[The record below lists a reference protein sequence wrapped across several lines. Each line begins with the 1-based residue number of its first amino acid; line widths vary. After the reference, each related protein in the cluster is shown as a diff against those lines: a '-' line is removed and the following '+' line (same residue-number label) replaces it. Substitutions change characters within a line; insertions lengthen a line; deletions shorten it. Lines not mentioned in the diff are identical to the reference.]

1 MTLRPCRREKELL
14 TTLRT
19 GQWPQVC
26 DPDLRA
32 HIDSCSLC
40 RDTVMLKAAF
50 QSTLAATR
58 SAAPLDSPNL
68 LWWRAQ
74 LRRRNAAM
82 ERLSRPVAGAHRFAL
97 VINILAALG
106 LALELALHRDL
117 WRPWLTELFHPAA
130 LPSLTEV
137 GQSALFHPAALP
149 SLTDLVQNWS
159 LALLI
164 PAAAAIAILSG
175 VAIYL
180 AAERP

>member
-1 MTLRPCRREKELL
+1 VTLRPCPREKELL
-14 TTLRT
+14 AALKT
-19 GQWPQVC
+19 GQWPQGC

-40 RDTVMLKAAF
+40 RDTVLLKAAF
-50 QSTLAATR
+50 QSSLTTARA
-58 SAAPLDSPNL
+58 AAPIDSPNL

-97 VINILAALG
+97 VINLLAALG
-106 LALELALHRDL
+106 LALALALHTDL
-117 WRPWLTELFHPAA
+117 WKPWLAEVRQSPLFHPAA
-130 LPSLTEV
+130 LPPL
-137 GQSALFHPAALP
+137 A
-149 SLTDLVQNWS
+149 DLVQNWS

-180 AAERP
+180 ATDRP